1 MTDYH
6 LPHTF
11 LLIFNSSYVCHSYHK
26 IYSKNTMLVHIIRE
40 YNINKT
46 LLSRFGLWP
55 FQNKFVRYLLPISL
69 FVLEISGIQ
78 LEIIFLCDDWKDT
91 ELIFE
96 SFFITI
102 AMIMFIMKL
111 CNEFWN
117 YNKVRHLYEIME
129 NHWNIFTKESE
140 MRILKNY
147 SGLSRKL
154 IIIYTLLVFL
164 AIFSYVTIPLKPL
177 LFDIIWPLNE
187 SRPRKFPMPI
197 KKITDLD
204 KYYVPIYCYLTTT
217 LLLGVGVFCAVDSVY
232 ITRILHACS
241 LFSIVNQQIEMISKP
256 DINMKTSNNCKC
268 CINTNDSKYC
278 MKIDTYKSTSEEVTY
293 KEYIICLKKYQIA
306 REFVS
311 LLNSM
316 YYLVYELEKIVNAI
330 SHIVIITAILMHLLV
345 ICYSGQIIMDHS
357 QKVFY
362 RIYAVEW
369 YALSWRFKSLML
381 ITLRKSFTP
390 CGLKTAIFSLS
401 LETYAAMVKAGV
413 SYFMTF
419 LSFKD

>member
-1 MTDYH
+1 
-6 LPHTF
+6 
-11 LLIFNSSYVCHSYHK
+11 
-26 IYSKNTMLVHIIRE
+26 
-40 YNINKT
+40 
-46 LLSRFGLWP
+46 
-55 FQNKFVRYLLPISL
+55 
-69 FVLEISGIQ
+69 
-78 LEIIFLCDDWKDT
+78 
-91 ELIFE
+91 
-96 SFFITI
+96 
-102 AMIMFIMKL
+102 
-111 CNEFWN
+111 
-117 YNKVRHLYEIME
+117 
-129 NHWNIFTKESE
+129 
-140 MRILKNY
+140 
-147 SGLSRKL
+147 
-154 IIIYTLLVFL
+154 
-164 AIFSYVTIPLKPL
+164 
-177 LFDIIWPLNE
+177 
-187 SRPRKFPMPI
+187 
-197 KKITDLD
+197 
-204 KYYVPIYCYLTTT
+204 
-217 LLLGVGVFCAVDSVY
+217 
-232 ITRILHACS
+232 
-241 LFSIVNQQIEMISKP
+241 MISKP

-316 YYLVYELEKIVNAI
+316 YYVGTFFLLLLNILIFSLSIIRLVYELEKIVNAI

-401 LETYAAMVKAGV
+401 LETYAAVCMSLKYLLVMCERQIMHIFV
-413 SYFMTF
+413 
-419 LSFKD
+419 LSLRW